1 MATTSTNESGY
12 RAFQATAVALE
23 QFVRVTVDSAGLISV
38 AGESDLG
45 VGVTQEAVAASGWG
59 TVKLWSAPGTFHVQA
74 GGPVTRGAQ
83 LYAAASGEVDDSGT
97 YKLRLVALE
106 AAAAQG
112 DVIEVAVVQD
122 ATYGSGNY
130 VSTDVA
136 ALTATG
142 SAIGNAAQI
151 VAKVSYATGDDT
163 VGVKLPNAVAG
174 LVYEVYNLAATAG
187 LKVYPAANDDI
198 NDGTTNAAVVLEGKT
213 LGRFVALD
221 GVTWAAQFTANS

>member
-1 MATTSTNESGY
+1 MATSTNESGF
-12 RAFQATAVALE
+12 RAFQATAVAIE
-23 QFVRVTVDSAGLISV
+23 QFVRVTVDSNGLISV

-45 VGVTQEAVAASGWG
+45 VGVTMEPVAASGYG
-59 TVKLWSAPGTFHVQA
+59 TVKLWTAPGTFHVQA
-74 GGPVTRGAQ
+74 ASAITRGAQ
-83 LYAAASGEVDDSGT
+83 LYGAASGEVDDTGT

-106 AAAAQG
+106 AATAQG

-130 VSTDVA
+130 VASEVA

-142 SAIGNAAQI
+142 SAQGNAASI

-163 VGVKLPNAVAG
+163 VGVKLPTAAAG
-174 LVYEVYNLAATAG
+174 LVYEVYNLHATAG
-187 LKVYPAANDDI
+187 LKVYPNTSDDI
-198 NDGTTNAAVVLEGKT
+198 NDGTANAAVVLEGKT

-221 GVTWAAQFTANS
+221 NTTWAAQFTANS